1 MGGLLYYYSDRDG
14 NMCLWAQR
22 LDPLSR
28 KPIGQA
34 FPVQHFH
41 NTRQSLRDI
50 PRIQLGMA
58 LAKKEIILDVGDT
71 TGNIWMVERKEP

>member
-1 MGGLLYYYSDRDG
+1 VYYYSDRDG

-22 LDPLSR
+22 LEASSR
-28 KPIGQA
+28 KPMGQA

-58 LAKKEIILDVGDT
+58 LAKNEIVLDISDT
-71 TGNIWMVERKEP
+71 TGNIWMAERKKP